1 MESDL
6 GIPQPIDFL
15 DGQTQVKPTTG
26 MDRDFQL
33 ALSLHRQG
41 KLELAKEIYANIL
54 DQDPEHAQVWHLSGV
69 LALQWNDAQ
78 LAAKLFARAIS
89 LEPQNAAMHF
99 NQGLAHEHLQLPQD
113 AIASYTKA
121 IDLQPNDYK
130 SYINRGSALKAIGKL
145 QEAISDYEQAI
156 ALNPASAEAYS
167 NRGNVLASL
176 RKWKEAL
183 ESFNTA
189 IALKPTYV
197 QAYINRATTFLGMHR
212 LEEAIADYEVAISHD
227 KNNALAHW
235 NLAHTLLLKGDYPRG
250 WALYEWR
257 WAYGDRAKYRRQFT
271 APFWHGQESIAGKY
285 ILLHHEQGLGD
296 TIQFVRYVK
305 LVKKLG
311 AKVILEVPQSLIGLL
326 KKTECVDQII
336 PTGDDLP
343 DYDYHCPIISLPL
356 AFNTETDSIPYANGY
371 LSADD
376 AKVRYWKQ
384 RIARPNRL
392 KVGVVWSGGLP
403 PNQPDLRASNERRN
417 IPLNVFAKALNTVD
431 ADFYSLQKGDPAE
444 SEIRNREHEF
454 WPRGNFFNY
463 ASELYDFSDTAGLIE
478 NMDLVVSVDTSTAHL
493 AAAIGKTTWVLN
505 RHDTCWRWMIGRE
518 DSPWYHC
525 VQLFRQEEDGQW
537 ESVIC
542 KLAKELAK
550 LEMYEK

>member
-1 MESDL
+1 MDSEI
-6 GIPQPIDFL
+6 GIPQSIELLASD
-15 DGQTQVKPTTG
+15 TQLKLKSANTEE
-26 MDRDFQL
+26 FQI
-33 ALSLHRQG
+33 AVSLHRQG
-41 KLELAKEIYANIL
+41 KLDQAKEIYAEIL
-54 DQDPEHAQVWHLSGV
+54 DQDPKCAEAWHLSGV
-69 LALQWNDAQ
+69 LALQYNDPE
-78 LAAKLFARAIS
+78 LAAKLIAMAIS
-89 LEPQNAAMHF
+89 LQPQEAVMHF
-99 NQGLAHEHLQLPQD
+99 NQGLVYERLQLMQEAISSYAK
-113 AIASYTKA
+113 AIA
-121 IDLQPNDYK
+121 LQPNDYK
-130 SYINRGSALKAIGKL
+130 SYINRGSVLKSIGKL
-145 QEAISDYEQAI
+145 EEAISDYEQAI

-167 NRGNVLASL
+167 NRGNVLASI

-197 QAYINRATTFLGMHR
+197 QAYINRANTFLGMHR

-250 WALYEWR
+250 WPLYEWR

-305 LVKKLG
+305 LVKKIG

-326 KKTECVDQII
+326 KNTECVDQII

-356 AFNTETDSIPYANGY
+356 AFNTEIDSIPYANGY

-493 AAAIGKTTWVLN
+493 AASTGKTTWILN
-505 RHDTCWRWMIGRE
+505 RYDTCWRWLIDRE

-537 ESVIC
+537 GPVLR
-542 KLAKELAK
+542 KVANDLAYKIK
-550 LEMYEK
+550 